1 MSVIEVT
8 HTKGEFNMDNRH
20 EYIAG
25 LVVKVLNGDQ
35 SAFAELYS
43 MTCDKVFAY
52 TGRYLRD
59 EFLAEDA
66 VQEIYILAYKNIQ
79 KLNDPS
85 LFVAWLNQ
93 ISFRVCYDLDKK
105 RKGEDTDVNS
115 ELLSEVVG
123 TDSFS
128 NPEETIAN
136 NDEYS
141 RLNEALEKLSPADKQ
156 FLTLRYYKNKKIDD
170 IAEMT
175 GLSKSTVKRHINTAV
190 ENLRLELGV
199 ALR

>member
-1 MSVIEVT
+1 ME
-8 HTKGEFNMDNRH
+8 NRH

-25 LVVKVLNGDQ
+25 LVVKVLNGD
-35 SAFAELYS
+35 SEAFAELYS

-59 EFLAEDA
+59 EYLAQDA
-66 VQEIYILAYKNIQ
+66 VQEIYILAYKNIH
-79 KLNDPS
+79 KLNDPA

-93 ISFRVCYDLDKK
+93 ISFRVCFDLDRK

-115 ELLSEVVG
+115 ELLTDVVG

-128 NPEETIAN
+128 NPEETAAA

-141 RLNEALEKLSPADKQ
+141 RLNNAIEKLPPADKQ
-156 FLTLRYYKNKKIDD
+156 FITLRYYKNKKIDD

-175 GLSKSTVKRHINTAV
+175 GLSKSTVKRHINNAV
-190 ENLRLELGV
+190 ERLRSYLGV
-199 ALR
+199 SEG